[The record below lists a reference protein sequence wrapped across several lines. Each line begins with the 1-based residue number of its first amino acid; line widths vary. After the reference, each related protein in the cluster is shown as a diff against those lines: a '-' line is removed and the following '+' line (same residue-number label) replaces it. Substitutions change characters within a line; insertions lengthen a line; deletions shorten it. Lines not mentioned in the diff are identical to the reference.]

1 MKLRSIREADLK
13 GRRVLTRVDFN
24 VPLSAGE
31 DGSAHVAD
39 DTRIRAAVPTLAYM
53 LQQGARLILCS
64 HLGRPKGVDDHLRL
78 GPVAPVLEELLS
90 AELQSA
96 GAAPVRVLRLG
107 DCIGPEVEAAIAAA
121 APDEVVLLENL
132 RFHQGEE
139 ANDPDF
145 VSALAQLA
153 EIYCSDAFGTV
164 HRAHASTEGVAHR
177 LPAYAGF
184 LVEKEVAALS
194 RIVENPAKP
203 FVLVMGGAKI
213 SDKIELLEN
222 LIPKADRVLIGGAMA
237 NTFLRAQG
245 FETGA
250 SLVEE
255 GQLDTARRL
264 IALADSRDTLLL
276 LPVDYI
282 VTDDVRNPRRVD
294 TRLAHEI
301 QRGDSAADIGPKT
314 ASSYADAISDAAT
327 VFWNG
332 PLGVFEVQQ
341 FSAGTLA
348 IANALASIYDSAMT
362 VIGGGESVEAANRA
376 GVASRIHHIS
386 TGGGASLEYVGGAEL
401 PGIQVLRAD

>member
-1 MKLRSIREADLK
+1 MRLRSIREAELRDK
-13 GRRVLTRVDFN
+13 RVLTRVDFN

-53 LQQGARLILCS
+53 LQQGARLVLCS

-78 GPVAPVLEELLS
+78 SPVAPVLEELLN
-90 AELQSA
+90 AELSA
-96 GAAPVRVLRLG
+96 AGQPAIRVTRLD
-107 DCIGPEVEAAIAAA
+107 DCIGEEVEAAIAAA
-121 APDEVVLLENL
+121 GSDEVIMLENL

-139 ANDPDF
+139 GNDPDF
-145 VSALAQLA
+145 VAALAKLA
-153 EIYCSDAFGTV
+153 DVYCSDAFGTV
-164 HRAHASTEGVAHR
+164 HRAHASTEGVAHV
-177 LPAYAGF
+177 LPAYAGL
-184 LVEKEVAALS
+184 LVEKEIAALS
-194 RIVENPAKP
+194 RVVHNPAKP

-245 FETGA
+245 FDTGA

-255 GQLDTARRL
+255 SQLDTARRL
-264 IALADSRDTLLL
+264 VALADSGSTLLL
-276 LPVDYI
+276 LPVDYV
-282 VTDDVRNPRRVD
+282 VTDDVRNPLRVD
-294 TRLAHEI
+294 VRLAHEI
-301 QRGDSAADIGPKT
+301 QPGDSAADIGPKT
-314 ASSYADAISDAAT
+314 TASYIDALSDAAT

-348 IANALASIYDSAMT
+348 IANALADIHDTALT

-376 GVASRIHHIS
+376 GVADRIHHIS

-401 PGIQVLRAD
+401 PGIKVLEVE